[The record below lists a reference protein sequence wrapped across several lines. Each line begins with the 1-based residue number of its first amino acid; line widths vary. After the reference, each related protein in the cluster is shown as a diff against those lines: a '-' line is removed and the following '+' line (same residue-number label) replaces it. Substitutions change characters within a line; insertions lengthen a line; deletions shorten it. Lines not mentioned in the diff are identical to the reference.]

1 MLGEHAIK
9 TWSVTQAVIALSSGE
24 AEYYGIVKGASAGL
38 GVCSVLADLGVV
50 SKTPTKLVIHTD
62 SSAAKGISS
71 RRGLGKVRHIEV
83 NQLWIQDR
91 VNSGEIEVRK
101 VTGASNIADALTK
114 HAEHDMLR
122 KHVEGVSLQVSNS
135 RHDIMPSIAH
145 NVIGSVEHP
154 QQCVPS
160 DIRPRAGPRQQSG
173 AVKRAVM
180 SILRSDEMKQS
191 DTYVDTCIP
200 RNLGTLAASG
210 SSSRSTCR
218 AQTSS
223 GRLRSR
229 PAARHPYGT
238 QSTRSSSCTWS
249 TPTESFQSFEGRPVR
264 PRALAEGECKTIRSI
279 CWFERTAA
287 EKSPQRRSLPARPQ
301 AVGRPIRLSC

>member
-50 SKTPTKLVIHTD
+50 SKTPTKLVIYTD

-101 VTGASNIADALTK
+101 VTGISNIADALTK
-114 HAEHDMLR
+114 HTEHDMLR

-154 QQCVPS
+154 QQCAPS
-160 DIRPRAGPRQQSG
+160 DIRGF
-173 AVKRAVM
+173 
-180 SILRSDEMKQS
+180 
-191 DTYVDTCIP
+191 
-200 RNLGTLAASG
+200 
-210 SSSRSTCR
+210 
-218 AQTSS
+218 TS
-223 GRLRSR
+223 
-229 PAARHPYGT
+229 
-238 QSTRSSSCTWS
+238 
-249 TPTESFQSFEGRPVR
+249 
-264 PRALAEGECKTIRSI
+264 
-279 CWFERTAA
+279 
-287 EKSPQRRSLPARPQ
+287 
-301 AVGRPIRLSC
+301 